1 MKLPAVDLSSHNE
14 TLWAVIL
21 GALLATASGFLATQL
36 EAWFRRRER
45 ERNAALLFGEV
56 LSTIAL
62 LLEIADDT
70 RGTGDPYGPVTMRM
84 LLAARREIDV
94 YDRNREQRYDRR
106 DAAGSGA
113 AGGVGF
119 AAHAWMQST
128 FRPGAAVIAEIGGL
142 EQAVQGASFVITGEG
157 RMDAQTLLGKTPMG
171 VAQIAQRAGV
181 PTIAIA
187 GSLGAGY
194 QGLYRVGIEAAF
206 SLVSGPMS
214 LTQACENVAVL
225 LEDRAE
231 DVVRLWLTAAKH

>member
-94 YDRNREQRYDRR
+94 YDRNREQLYDLRDAEVRARLHTLVLRLTLPIDGVFDAVAEIDSARAVIASPRASKAAR
-106 DAAGSGA
+106 DAAAERLAEVEENRAGGFDFVIETARNIQPLLAQLRPIARHAFDNYGRVRAAAAAGVVAEVAAATGGAGDGA
-113 AGGVGF
+113 A
-119 AAHAWMQST
+119 
-128 FRPGAAVIAEIGGL
+128 
-142 EQAVQGASFVITGEG
+142 
-157 RMDAQTLLGKTPMG
+157 
-171 VAQIAQRAGV
+171 
-181 PTIAIA
+181 
-187 GSLGAGY
+187 
-194 QGLYRVGIEAAF
+194 
-206 SLVSGPMS
+206 
-214 LTQACENVAVL
+214 
-225 LEDRAE
+225 
-231 DVVRLWLTAAKH
+231 